1 MSKHNPLNAY
11 KETSIKTASSGKLI
25 LMLYDEAIKQI
36 NYAVE
41 LLQQQTKQL
50 DKVNNAVIKAQD
62 CITELIVSLNFD
74 KGGDIAKNFFNLYM
88 FFNQQLLNAN
98 IKKDTE
104 PMIRVRDMLS
114 DLRETWEQVI
124 QKAGKDSNSSGM
136 GGVNIAG

>member
-1 MSKHNPLNAY
+1 MSKHNPLKAY

-41 LLQQQTKQL
+41 LLEKQSKQL

-62 CITELIVSLNFD
+62 CITELIVSLNFE
-74 KGGDIAKNFFNLYM
+74 KGGDIAKNLFNLYM

-98 IKKDTE
+98 LKKDPD
-104 PMIRVRDMLS
+104 PMKKVRDMMA

-124 QKAGKDSNSSGM
+124 QKVGKDSNSGM